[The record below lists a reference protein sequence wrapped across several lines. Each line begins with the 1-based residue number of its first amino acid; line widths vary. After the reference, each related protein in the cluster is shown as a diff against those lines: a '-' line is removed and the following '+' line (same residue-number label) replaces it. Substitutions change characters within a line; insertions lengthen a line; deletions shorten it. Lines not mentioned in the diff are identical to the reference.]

1 MKFRILTQGSKHYSG
16 SAYWEVSIGPI
27 ILVGRPCRDITRA
40 KARAAYYVD
49 SGRAE
54 RRYKY
59 LTCDTTTEAPYVTP
73 KAILKHTVREMDTAK
88 VITTN
93 KPTQ

>member
-59 LTCDTTTEAPYVTP
+59 LTCDTTSEAPYVTP
-73 KAILKHTVREMDTAK
+73 KAILKHTVQAMDLFGAIATK
-88 VITTN
+88 R
-93 KPTQ
+93 